1 MATKTYSYL
10 GKGMVYLR
18 NRSSGGGLKQVGN
31 CSALEFSVE
40 TDTLTQ
46 SDYTQA
52 GGGNAN
58 EIQRVSSVGASI
70 TMLELRPDNVAMA
83 LRGTRSEVQSAPV
96 TGERHTAYPGTLLA
110 LSKTPDRTESIT
122 VTIDPDGAGD
132 AAIEDV
138 DYEITGA
145 GVYVTE
151 GGAISEGDVVAID
164 YTSAAADVIEAMTGS
179 GDEYEL
185 VFDGLNEAES
195 DRPVTVTAHRVKF
208 SPTTGLSLIGDDFGE
223 LALDGSLLV
232 DSSKVGAGVSRYFKV
247 AMAR

>member
-18 NRSSGGGLKQVGN
+18 NRNGSSGLIQVGN

-40 TDTLTQ
+40 TDSLTQ
-46 SDYTQA
+46 SDYTQP

-58 EIQRVSSVGASI
+58 EIQRVSSVGVSL
-70 TMLELRPDNVAMA
+70 TMLELKPNNLVIA
-83 LRGTRSEVQSAPV
+83 LRGTRSEVQSVPIV
-96 TGERHTAYPGTLLA
+96 DEHYTANPGTLLQ
-110 LSKTPDRTESIT
+110 LSMTPDRTQSIT
-122 VTIDPDGAGD
+122 VTIDPDGAAT
-132 AAIEDV
+132 AAVLDV

-145 GVYVTE
+145 GIYVID
-151 GGAISEGDVVAID
+151 GGAITSATEISVD
-164 YTSAAADVIEAMTGS
+164 YTSAMADVIEALTGS

-195 DRPVTVTAHRVKF
+195 DRAVTVTAHRTKF
-208 SPTTGLSLIGDDFGE
+208 SPTTGLALIGDDFGE
-223 LALDGSLLV
+223 LSLDGSLLV

-247 AMAR
+247 VMAR